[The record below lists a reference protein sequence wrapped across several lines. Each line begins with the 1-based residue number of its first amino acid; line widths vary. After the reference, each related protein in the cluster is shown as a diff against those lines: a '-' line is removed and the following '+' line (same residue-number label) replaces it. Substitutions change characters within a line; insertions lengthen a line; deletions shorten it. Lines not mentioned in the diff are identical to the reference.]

1 MSGHVTPF
9 GYRRVRVPGRR
20 LKMAHVLVWE
30 QHHGS
35 VPPGHEI
42 HHINGNKLD
51 SRIENLM
58 AVTRLDHKRIHS
70 GCWRFRGV
78 WWKRC
83 PRCQWV
89 RPVDGEFY
97 VYPGGKGVSSYCRR
111 CTVDLAVGYK
121 QRRKSAV
128 AVTRGKARETNP
140 AMAGSSVLV

>member
-42 HHINGNKLD
+42 HHINGNNLD
-51 SRIENLM
+51 NRIENLM

-70 GCWRFRGV
+70 G
-78 WWKRC
+78 
-83 PRCQWV
+83 
-89 RPVDGEFY
+89 
-97 VYPGGKGVSSYCRR
+97 
-111 CTVDLAVGYK
+111 
-121 QRRKSAV
+121 
-128 AVTRGKARETNP
+128 
-140 AMAGSSVLV
+140 